1 MEQQINRQGNTSIDV
16 SFICRYLWKNIFV
29 ILMCSCIGG
38 ILAYVGMDHFSGSTY
53 IATMDMAMISRDNSA
68 AGNLD
73 SAMNRNLNVLNSEML
88 TEQMKK
94 QEEVSSLPGS
104 VSAAQVP
111 NTNLI
116 SMSAS
121 AGSAENALRLLKSAL
136 TSYPTLT
143 AYFESGYMLRNLTGL
158 SVQNIEKQE
167 SKTLLNALLA
177 ALLILAAGVGVTVF
191 YCISTDR
198 IHNRK
203 QASELLDIRMLGSLH
218 FMKKK
223 KNQKAILIS
232 DPGTDGVYVEEI
244 DKLTTQ
250 VQTRMDQKGFRT
262 LMVNSICE
270 NEGKSTVAVNLA
282 LNLARRGKKVMLM
295 DADMRRPAL
304 AKIFDYT
311 VDKDRSLSDLLQ
323 GKSSLQEVR
332 YTDKKI
338 SGFMCIFQKSAIA
351 EPDKFLENR
360 DFKALLKM
368 ISRHVD
374 YVVIDTPPIGIV
386 RDAEIVAGAVDA
398 ALLTVRQD
406 RVRAVEINDV
416 VDVLDDTGV
425 AVIGGVLNMTRGE
438 RNSFGRK
445 KRYGRYYYGYDNRKQ
460 GR

>member
-425 AVIGGVLNMTRGE
+425 AVIGAVLNMTKGE
-438 RNSFGRK
+438 RNSFGRR

>member
-68 AGNLD
+68 SGNVD
-73 SAMNRNLNVLNSEML
+73 SAIARNLNVLNSEML
-88 TEQMKK
+88 REQMKK
-94 QEEVSSLPGS
+94 QEEVSSLPGT
-104 VSAAQVP
+104 VSASQVP

-116 SMSAS
+116 TMSAS

-167 SKTLLNALLA
+167 SKTILNALLA
-177 ALLILAAGVGVTVF
+177 ALLIMAAGVGLTVF

-203 QASELLDIRMLGSLH
+203 QASELLDMRMLGSLH

-223 KNQKAILIS
+223 KDQKAILIS

-250 VQTRMDQKGFRT
+250 VQSDMDKRGSRT

-282 LNLARRGKKVMLM
+282 LNLARRGKKVMLI

-311 VDKDRSLSDLLQ
+311 VDKNKSLSDLLQ

-338 SGFMCIFQKSAIA
+338 PGFMCIFQKSAIA

-398 ALLTVRQD
+398 ALLTIRQD
-406 RVRAVEINDV
+406 RVRAVELNDV

-425 AVIGGVLNMTRGE
+425 AVIGGVLNMTKGE
-438 RNSFGRK
+438 RNSFGRR

>member
-38 ILAYVGMDHFSGSTY
+38 ILAYVGMDHFSESTY

-94 QEEVSSLPGS
+94 QEEISSLPGS

-143 AYFESGYMLRNLTGL
+143 SYFESGYMLRNLTGL

>member
-1 MEQQINRQGNTSIDV
+1 MEQQTNCQGNTSIDV

-29 ILMCSCIGG
+29 ILMCACIGG
-38 ILAYVGMDHFSGSTY
+38 ILAYVGMDHFSGNTY

-68 AGNLD
+68 SGNVD
-73 SAMNRNLNVLNSEML
+73 SAIARNLNVLNSEML
-88 TEQMKK
+88 REQMKK
-94 QEEVSSLPGS
+94 QEEVSSLPGT
-104 VSAAQVP
+104 VSASQVP

-116 SMSAS
+116 TMSAS

-143 AYFESGYMLRNLTGL
+143 AYFESGYMMRNLTGL

-167 SKTLLNALLA
+167 SKTVLNALLA
-177 ALLILAAGVGVTVF
+177 ALLIMAAGVGLTIF

-203 QASELLDIRMLGSLH
+203 QASELLDMRMLGSLH

-223 KNQKAILIS
+223 KDQKAILIS

-250 VQTRMDQKGFRT
+250 VQSDMDKRGSRT

-282 LNLARRGKKVMLM
+282 LNLARRGKKIMLI

-311 VDKDRSLSDLLQ
+311 VDKNKSLSDLLQ

-338 SGFMCIFQKSAIA
+338 PGFMCIFQKSAIA

-398 ALLTVRQD
+398 ALLTIRQD
-406 RVRAVEINDV
+406 RVRAVELNDV

-425 AVIGGVLNMTRGE
+425 AVIGGVLNMTKGE
-438 RNSFGRK
+438 RNSFGRR

>member
-68 AGNLD
+68 AGNVD
-73 SAMNRNLNVLNSEML
+73 SAIARNLNVLNSEML
-88 TEQMKK
+88 REQMKK
-94 QEEVSSLPGS
+94 QEEVSSLPGT
-104 VSAAQVP
+104 VSASQVP

-116 SMSAS
+116 TMSAS

-158 SVQNIEKQE
+158 SVQNIQKQE
-167 SKTLLNALLA
+167 SKTILNALLA
-177 ALLILAAGVGVTVF
+177 SLLIMAAGVGLTVF

-203 QASELLDIRMLGSLH
+203 QASELLDMRMLGSLH
-218 FMKKK
+218 FMKKR

-250 VQTRMDQKGFRT
+250 VQSYMDQKDFRT

-282 LNLARRGKKVMLM
+282 LNLARRGKKVMLI

-311 VDKDRSLSDLLQ
+311 VDKNKSLSDLLQ
-323 GKSSLQEVR
+323 AKSSLQEVR
-332 YTDKKI
+332 YIDKKI
-338 SGFMCIFQKSAIA
+338 PGFMCIFQKSAIA
-351 EPDKFLENR
+351 EPDKFLENK

-398 ALLTVRQD
+398 ALLAVRQD
-406 RVRAVEINDV
+406 RVRAVELNDV

-425 AVIGGVLNMTRGE
+425 AVIGGVLNMAKGE

>member
-68 AGNLD
+68 AGNVD
-73 SAMNRNLNVLNSEML
+73 SAIARNLNVLNSEML
-88 TEQMKK
+88 REQMKK
-94 QEEVSSLPGS
+94 QEEVSSLPGT
-104 VSAAQVP
+104 VSASQVP

-116 SMSAS
+116 TMSAS

-158 SVQNIEKQE
+158 SVQNIQKQE
-167 SKTLLNALLA
+167 SKTILNALLA
-177 ALLILAAGVGVTVF
+177 SLLIMAAGVGLTVF

-203 QASELLDIRMLGSLH
+203 QASELLDMRMLGSLH
-218 FMKKK
+218 FMKKR

-250 VQTRMDQKGFRT
+250 VQSYMDQKDFRT

-282 LNLARRGKKVMLM
+282 LNLARRGKKVMLI

-311 VDKDRSLSDLLQ
+311 VDKNKSLSDLLQ
-323 GKSSLQEVR
+323 AKSSLQEVR
-332 YTDKKI
+332 YIDKKI
-338 SGFMCIFQKSAIA
+338 PGFMCIFQKSAIA
-351 EPDKFLENR
+351 EPDKFLENK

-406 RVRAVEINDV
+406 RVRAVELNDV

-425 AVIGGVLNMTRGE
+425 AVIGGVLNMAKGE

>member
-29 ILMCSCIGG
+29 ILMCACIGG

-158 SVQNIEKQE
+158 SVQNIQKQE

-177 ALLILAAGVGVTVF
+177 ALLILAAGVGLTVF

-270 NEGKSTVAVNLA
+270 NEGKSTVAVNLT

-338 SGFMCIFQKSAIA
+338 PGFMCIFQKSAIA

-386 RDAEIVAGAVDA
+386 RDAEIIAGAVDA

-438 RNSFGRK
+438 KNSFGRK

>member
-29 ILMCSCIGG
+29 ILMCACIGG

-167 SKTLLNALLA
+167 SKTILNALLA
-177 ALLILAAGVGVTVF
+177 AFLILAAGVGLTVF

-338 SGFMCIFQKSAIA
+338 PGFMCIFQKSAIA

-386 RDAEIVAGAVDA
+386 RDAEIIAGAVDA

-425 AVIGGVLNMTRGE
+425 VVIGGVLNMTRGE
-438 RNSFGRK
+438 KNSFGRK

>member
-104 VSAAQVP
+104 VSATQVP

>member
-29 ILMCSCIGG
+29 ILMCACIGG

-167 SKTLLNALLA
+167 SKTILNALLA
-177 ALLILAAGVGVTVF
+177 AFLILAAGVGLTVF

-250 VQTRMDQKGFRT
+250 VQTRMDQKVFRT

-338 SGFMCIFQKSAIA
+338 PGFMCIFQKSAIA

-386 RDAEIVAGAVDA
+386 RDAEIIAGAVDA

-438 RNSFGRK
+438 KNSFGRK

>member
-73 SAMNRNLNVLNSEML
+73 SAIARNLNVLNSEML
-88 TEQMKK
+88 REQMKK
-94 QEEVSSLPGS
+94 QEEVSSLPGT

-121 AGSAENALRLLKSAL
+121 ASSAETALRLLKSAL

-167 SKTLLNALLA
+167 SKTILNALLA
-177 ALLILAAGVGVTVF
+177 ALLILAAGVGLTVF

>member
-1 MEQQINRQGNTSIDV
+1 MEQQINRQGNTAIDV

-29 ILMCSCIGG
+29 ILMCACIGG

-68 AGNLD
+68 AGNVD
-73 SAMNRNLNVLNSEML
+73 SAIARNLNVLNSEML
-88 TEQMKK
+88 REQMKK
-94 QEEVSSLPGS
+94 QEEVSSLPGT
-104 VSAAQVP
+104 VSASQVP

-116 SMSAS
+116 TMSAS

-158 SVQNIEKQE
+158 SVQNIQKQE
-167 SKTLLNALLA
+167 SKTILNALLA
-177 ALLILAAGVGVTVF
+177 ALLIMAAGVGLTVF

-203 QASELLDIRMLGSLH
+203 QASELLDMRMLGSLH
-218 FMKKK
+218 FMKKR

-250 VQTRMDQKGFRT
+250 VQSYMDQKGFRT

-282 LNLARRGKKVMLM
+282 LNLARRGKKVMLI

-311 VDKDRSLSDLLQ
+311 VDKNKSLSDLLQ
-323 GKSSLQEVR
+323 AKSSLQEVR
-332 YTDKKI
+332 YIDKKI
-338 SGFMCIFQKSAIA
+338 PGFMCIFQKSAIA
-351 EPDKFLENR
+351 EPDKFLENK

-398 ALLTVRQD
+398 ALLAVRQD
-406 RVRAVEINDV
+406 RVRAVELNDV

-425 AVIGGVLNMTRGE
+425 AVIGGVLNMAKGE

>member
-29 ILMCSCIGG
+29 ILMCACIGG

-167 SKTLLNALLA
+167 SKTILNALLA
-177 ALLILAAGVGVTVF
+177 AFLILAAGVGLTVF

-338 SGFMCIFQKSAIA
+338 PGFMCIFQKSAIA

-386 RDAEIVAGAVDA
+386 RDAEIIAGAVDA

-438 RNSFGRK
+438 KNSFGRK

>member
-29 ILMCSCIGG
+29 ILMCACIGG

-53 IATMDMAMISRDNSA
+53 VATMDMAMISRDNSA

-167 SKTLLNALLA
+167 SKILLNALLT
-177 ALLILAAGVGVTVF
+177 ALLILAAGVGLTVF

-438 RNSFGRK
+438 KNSFGRK

>member
-29 ILMCSCIGG
+29 ILMCACIGG

-53 IATMDMAMISRDNSA
+53 VATMDMAMISRDNSA

-158 SVQNIEKQE
+158 SVQNIQKQE

-177 ALLILAAGVGVTVF
+177 ALLILAAGVGLTVF

-438 RNSFGRK
+438 KNSFGRK

>member
-1 MEQQINRQGNTSIDV
+1 MEQQINRQGNTAIDV

-29 ILMCSCIGG
+29 ILMCACIGG

-53 IATMDMAMISRDNSA
+53 IATMDMAMISRDNST

-88 TEQMKK
+88 REQIKK
-94 QEEVSSLPGS
+94 QEEVSSLPGTI
-104 VSAAQVP
+104 SAALVP

-143 AYFESGYMLRNLTGL
+143 AYFESGYMMKNLTGL
-158 SVQNIEKQE
+158 SVRNIEKQE
-167 SKTLLNALLA
+167 SKTILNALLA
-177 ALLILAAGVGVTVF
+177 ALLILAAGVGLTVF

-203 QASELLDIRMLGSLH
+203 QASELLDIRMLGSVH

-223 KNQKAILIS
+223 KTQKAILIS

-250 VQTRMDQKGFRT
+250 VQTCMDQKGFRT

-270 NEGKSTVAVNLA
+270 NEGKSTMAVNLA

-311 VDKDRSLSDLLQ
+311 VEKDRSLSDLLQ

-338 SGFMCIFQKSAIA
+338 PGFMCIFQKSAIG

-360 DFKALLKM
+360 DFKALLQM

-406 RVRAVEINDV
+406 WVRAAEINDV

-438 RNSFGRK
+438 RDSFGRR

>member
-1 MEQQINRQGNTSIDV
+1 MEQQINRQGNTAIDV

-29 ILMCSCIGG
+29 ILMCACIGG

-53 IATMDMAMISRDNSA
+53 IATMDMAMISRDNFT

-88 TEQMKK
+88 REQIKK
-94 QEEVSSLPGS
+94 QEEVSSLPGTI
-104 VSAAQVP
+104 SAAQVP

-143 AYFESGYMLRNLTGL
+143 AYFESGYMMKNLTGL
-158 SVQNIEKQE
+158 SVRNIEKQE
-167 SKTLLNALLA
+167 SKTILNALLA
-177 ALLILAAGVGVTVF
+177 ALLILAAGVGLTVF

-203 QASELLDIRMLGSLH
+203 QASELLDIRMLGSVH

-270 NEGKSTVAVNLA
+270 NEGKSTMAVNLA

-311 VDKDRSLSDLLQ
+311 VEKDRSLSDLLQ

-338 SGFMCIFQKSAIA
+338 PGFMCIFQKSAIG

-360 DFKALLKM
+360 DFKALLQM

-406 RVRAVEINDV
+406 WGRAVEINDV

-425 AVIGGVLNMTRGE
+425 AVIGGVLNMTKGE
-438 RNSFGRK
+438 RNSFGRR

>member
-1 MEQQINRQGNTSIDV
+1 MEQQKNPQGNTSIDV

-29 ILMCSCIGG
+29 ILMCACIGG

-68 AGNLD
+68 SGNVD
-73 SAMNRNLNVLNSEML
+73 SAIARNLNVLNSEML
-88 TEQMKK
+88 REQMKK
-94 QEEVSSLPGS
+94 QEEVSSLPGT
-104 VSAAQVP
+104 VSASQVP

-116 SMSAS
+116 TMSAS

-167 SKTLLNALLA
+167 SKTILNALLA
-177 ALLILAAGVGVTVF
+177 ALLIMAAGVGLTVF

-203 QASELLDIRMLGSLH
+203 QASELLDMRMLGSLH

-223 KNQKAILIS
+223 KDQKAILIS

-250 VQTRMDQKGFRT
+250 VQSDMDKRGSRT

-282 LNLARRGKKVMLM
+282 LNLARRGKKVMLI

-311 VDKDRSLSDLLQ
+311 VDKNKSLSDLLQ

-338 SGFMCIFQKSAIA
+338 PGFMCIFQKSAIA

-398 ALLTVRQD
+398 ALLTIRQD
-406 RVRAVEINDV
+406 RVRAVELNDV

-425 AVIGGVLNMTRGE
+425 AVIGGVLNMTKGE
-438 RNSFGRK
+438 RNSFGRR

>member
-1 MEQQINRQGNTSIDV
+1 M
-16 SFICRYLWKNIFV
+16 
-29 ILMCSCIGG
+29 
-38 ILAYVGMDHFSGSTY
+38 
-53 IATMDMAMISRDNSA
+53 
-68 AGNLD
+68 
-73 SAMNRNLNVLNSEML
+73 
-88 TEQMKK
+88 
-94 QEEVSSLPGS
+94 
-104 VSAAQVP
+104 
-111 NTNLI
+111 
-116 SMSAS
+116 
-121 AGSAENALRLLKSAL
+121 
-136 TSYPTLT
+136 
-143 AYFESGYMLRNLTGL
+143 
-158 SVQNIEKQE
+158 
-167 SKTLLNALLA
+167 NALLA
-177 ALLILAAGVGVTVF
+177 SLLIMAAGVGLTVF

-203 QASELLDIRMLGSLH
+203 QASELLDMRMLGSLH
-218 FMKKK
+218 FMKKR

-250 VQTRMDQKGFRT
+250 VQSYMDQKGFRT

-282 LNLARRGKKVMLM
+282 LNLARRGKKVMLI

-311 VDKDRSLSDLLQ
+311 VDKNKSLSDFLQ

-332 YTDKKI
+332 YIDEKI
-338 SGFMCIFQKSAIA
+338 PGFMCIFQKSAIA
-351 EPDKFLENR
+351 EPDKFLENK

-398 ALLTVRQD
+398 ALLAVRQD
-406 RVRAVEINDV
+406 RVRAVELNDV

-425 AVIGGVLNMTRGE
+425 AVIGGVLNMAKGE